1 MGPLPI
7 PFPHWWKCPV
17 VFWDCPSCNVCQ
29 WGFTQVRVTRAS
41 FAYLRLL
48 SLTLALGKQ
57 CLPGA
62 FIDNEEG
69 PLAARSLIQLKFL
82 GCRWHQE

>member
-1 MGPLPI
+1 M
-7 PFPHWWKCPV
+7 
-17 VFWDCPSCNVCQ
+17 
-29 WGFTQVRVTRAS
+29 FTQVRVTRAS

-57 CLPGA
+57 CLPDA

-69 PLAARSLIQLKFL
+69 PMAARSPIQLKFL